1 MPRVVHSPVALFSF
15 VALLIAVPILV
26 SLSSKGPLAAP
37 QGQMSTT
44 TKRAALIRAGLG
56 AEALAAAGLTSQQ
69 ASTLVG
75 HGESLLAGEP
85 TRLSAADAAYSSARV
100 TKDALERKIQ
110 SGLATQE
117 EVASFAS
124 ASSALASAEADRAA
138 ALASLVDAATASL
151 SEGQRALLST
161 MHSNRERGLSP
172 AFLTV
177 NRTDAEWLALRNA
190 LSNEVISARNGDE
203 ANATCQSLLSTVRA
217 NETVAA
223 AKSAHDANLATVT
236 SAWDSATSD

>member
-1 MPRVVHSPVALFSF
+1 MLRVAHSPVALFSF

-37 QGQMSTT
+37 QGQMSAT

-75 HGESLLAGEP
+75 LGESLLAGEP
-85 TRLSAADAAYSSARV
+85 TRVSAADAAYSSARV
-100 TKDALERKIQ
+100 TKDTLERKIQ

-117 EVASFAS
+117 EVTSYAS
-124 ASSALASAEADRAA
+124 ATSALASAEADRVA
-138 ALASLVDAATASL
+138 ALASLFDAATASL
-151 SEGQRALLST
+151 SQGQRTTLTAIHT
-161 MHSNRERGLSP
+161 NRERGLSVQY
-172 AFLTV
+172 LTV
-177 NRTDAEWLALRNA
+177 TRTDAEWLALRNA
-190 LSNEVISARNGDE
+190 LSNEVISARHGDE

-217 NETVAA
+217 NQTVAA

-236 SAWDSATSD
+236 SAWDSATAD